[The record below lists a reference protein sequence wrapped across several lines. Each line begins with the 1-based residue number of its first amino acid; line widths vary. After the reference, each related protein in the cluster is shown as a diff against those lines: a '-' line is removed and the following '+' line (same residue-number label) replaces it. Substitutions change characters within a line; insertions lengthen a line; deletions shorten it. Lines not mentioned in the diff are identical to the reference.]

1 MAKMFL
7 SLGFWMTIV
16 LFIALG
22 YAFRNAYGAEC
33 AGLPDCG
40 YTHAEFASST
50 LPDENQHS
58 ENNFGASN
66 SDVASRHRC
75 VANVSPRNDYPDFQQ
90 MVNLQ
95 AGDRPVYAP
104 GLSFTITRRPPE
116 LGLCPGP
123 IEIPRH

>member
-22 YAFRNAYGAEC
+22 YAFRNVYGAEC
-33 AGLPDCG
+33 AGLADCG
-40 YTHAEFASST
+40 YARAEFASST
-50 LPDENQHS
+50 LPDENQHF
-58 ENNFGASN
+58 ENDLGAN
-66 SDVASRHRC
+66 DRRHGC
-75 VANVSPRNDYPDFQQ
+75 VSNVSPRTDYPDFQQ
-90 MVNLQ
+90 MANLQ

-104 GLSFTITRRPPE
+104 GFSLTIRPRPSELS
-116 LGLCPGP
+116 LCSGP